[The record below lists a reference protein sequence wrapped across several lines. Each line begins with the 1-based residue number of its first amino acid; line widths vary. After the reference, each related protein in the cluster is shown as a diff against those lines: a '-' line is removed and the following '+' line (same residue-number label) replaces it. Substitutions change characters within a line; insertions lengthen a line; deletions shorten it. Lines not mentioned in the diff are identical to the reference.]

1 MQVLTEQKTNSVLP
15 HGVSEEVRHW
25 LLTAD
30 PWVQSQE
37 TLCEIHGAWGGNEAQ
52 FLIASPIR
60 PANHHSTIAPYSTT
74 VPSEVC
80 DGSDQGIRCRISL
93 GICVEAFTSDPALDH
108 YWQKNKEDTF

>member
-37 TLCEIHGAWGGNEAQ
+37 TLCEIHGA
-52 FLIASPIR
+52 
-60 PANHHSTIAPYSTT
+60 
-74 VPSEVC
+74 
-80 DGSDQGIRCRISL
+80 
-93 GICVEAFTSDPALDH
+93 
-108 YWQKNKEDTF
+108 